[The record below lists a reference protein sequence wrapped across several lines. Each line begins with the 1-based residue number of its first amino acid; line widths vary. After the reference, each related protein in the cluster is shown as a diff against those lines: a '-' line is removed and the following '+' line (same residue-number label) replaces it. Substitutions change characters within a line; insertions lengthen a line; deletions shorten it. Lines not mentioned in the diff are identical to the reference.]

1 MAKRSNK
8 NSETPMMPALRAE
21 QRHLAHVVGL
31 FGDQPD
37 AIEKGDLVDTHV
49 VYETIDYMVRWPDRF
64 HHPREDILYARAA
77 QLDAG
82 LADSVDSLQREHDDT
97 ARRGREL
104 LECIERWRDGSVS
117 GTEVVKLGREYI
129 KTTHRHMNAEE
140 KLVFPQ
146 IEALL
151 KESDWVEFET
161 QDRLKPYAD
170 PVFGTRVDRDFR
182 NLARKLRLGVKHGI
196 ERGVMT
202 EWVSLD
208 ALIESY
214 EVFAIAYES
223 TRSVTGDHLKAAWYD
238 SVDIV
243 KDTPFTAVFR
253 CGMNNTRL
261 GARWLGEVVGI
272 SRDALEDL
280 SRVNQERK
288 DQIRVLKREGGY

>member
-1 MAKRSNK
+1 MAKRSVK
-8 NSETPMMPALRAE
+8 KPEQSMMAALRAE
-21 QRHLAHVVGL
+21 HRHIANVVAL
-31 FGDQPD
+31 FGDQLT
-37 AIEKGDLVDTHV
+37 AIEEGQLVDTHV

-77 QLDAG
+77 ELDAE

-104 LECIERWRDGSVS
+104 LASIERWRDGAVS
-117 GTEVVKLGREYI
+117 GTKVVESGREYI
-129 KTTHRHMNAEE
+129 RNTHRHMNSEE

-151 KESDWVEFET
+151 DESDWVELGA

-170 PVFGTRVDRDFR
+170 PVFGSRVHRDFR
-182 NLARKLRLGVKHGI
+182 NLARKLRLGVKHGV

-214 EVFAIAYES
+214 EVFSIAYDS
-223 TRSVTGDHLKAAWYD
+223 TASVTRDHLKAAWFD

-243 KDTPFTAVFR
+243 RDKPFTALFH
-253 CGMNNTRL
+253 CGLNNTRL
-261 GARWLGEVVGI
+261 SVRWLGEMVEI
-272 SRDALEDL
+272 SKDALEDL

-288 DQIRVLKREGGY
+288 DQIRVLRREGY

>member
-1 MAKRSNK
+1 MAKRSVK
-8 NSETPMMPALRAE
+8 KHEQTMMAALRAE
-21 QRHLAHVVGL
+21 HRHIANVIGL
-31 FGDQPD
+31 FGDQLD
-37 AIEKGDLVDTHV
+37 AIEKGQLVDTHV

-77 QLDAG
+77 ELDSE

-104 LECIERWRDGSVS
+104 LESIERWREGSVP
-117 GTEVVKLGREYI
+117 GADVVKRGREYI
-129 KTTHRHMNAEE
+129 KNSHRHMNAEE

-151 KESDWVEFET
+151 KDSDWVEFES

-208 ALIESY
+208 SLIESY
-214 EVFAIAYES
+214 EVFSIAYES
-223 TRSVTGDHLKAAWYD
+223 TRGVTQDHLKAAWYD

-253 CGMNNTRL
+253 CGLNNTRL
-261 GARWLGEVVGI
+261 SARWLGEVVGI
-272 SRDALEDL
+272 SKDALDDL

-288 DQIRVLKREGGY
+288 DQIRVLKREGY